1 MSYNYKIIYKI
12 LIKLK
17 KIQIEFLVILILTN
31 EI

>member
-31 EI
+31 